1 MNSVVFDSLT
11 SGEDREKFILKD
23 RSVFRGVAVAHPL
36 HKL

>member
-1 MNSVVFDSLT
+1 MNSVVFDYLT
-11 SGEDREKFILKD
+11 SGEDSEKSMLKD